1 MNNKDLI
8 MELQSIGYSIVEND
22 DAVVLE
28 KHGYKNSIIRVIVA
42 QDGVGYSFIK
52 DNWEKS
58 VYRQGINIHEDVL
71 TNIKELTKKWDR
83 DENKKKKIHT
93 DLYDSIISLDLV
105 NLSIVLSEG
114 NYLITTQDKMIG
126 QIEINEDDYY
136 SITHEEMNSDY
147 KGSFGFISYTSE
159 HLYDVIDY
167 LHLMD
172 RRYNYKVNQEDLS
185 YEFDPFGIS
194 EYFTYSEK
202 PKPELSECEIDK
214 TLEQTKQVDK
224 AAQEALLEIIVEKLN
239 DVSGDKMII
248 EKVDNYILLSDSL
261 DEKPLMVVKMFNEN
275 KFKVKLIDQLTPTF
289 TDPLDL
295 IKFIELI
302 NK

>member
-1 MNNKDLI
+1 MITN
-8 MELQSIGYSIVEND
+8 
-22 DAVVLE
+22 
-28 KHGYKNSIIRVIVA
+28 
-42 QDGVGYSFIK
+42 QD
-52 DNWEKS
+52 E
-58 VYRQGINIHEDVL
+58 
-71 TNIKELTKKWDR
+71 
-83 DENKKKKIHT
+83 
-93 DLYDSIISLDLV
+93 
-105 NLSIVLSEG
+105 
-114 NYLITTQDKMIG
+114 MIG
-126 QIEINEDDYY
+126 QIEITEDDYY
-136 SITHEEMNSDY
+136 SITHQEMNPDY

-159 HLYDVIDY
+159 HLCDVVDY
-167 LHLMD
+167 LNLMD

-224 AAQEALLEIIVEKLN
+224 AAQEALLEIIVEKLS
-239 DVSGDKMII
+239 DVSGDKIII
-248 EKVDNYILLSDSL
+248 EKVDNYILISDTL

-275 KFKVKLIDQLTPTF
+275 KFKVKLIDQFTPTF
-289 TDPLDL
+289 NDPSDL